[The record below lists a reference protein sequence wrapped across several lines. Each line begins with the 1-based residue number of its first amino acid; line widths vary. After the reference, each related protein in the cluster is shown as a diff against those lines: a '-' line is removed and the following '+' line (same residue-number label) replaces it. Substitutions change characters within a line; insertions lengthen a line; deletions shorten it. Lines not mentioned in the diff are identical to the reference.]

1 MYNKKGIEIT
11 FSWIFAIIAGTLI
24 FLFFVGFAAENM
36 DLFGKLTAM
45 RVSEEMNSAFT
56 GLKTGLVST
65 SLSFNKEVKLQFK
78 CIGEK
83 KEKLIVGYRSG
94 KNLYDNLVFSPEE
107 LNGNEFLLMT
117 KSWNVPYKV
126 DNFIFISD
134 KNRKF
139 FLDGDVPDG
148 LIDNL
153 PDDFKVLFN
162 TLKGNANKIVNFVS
176 SGSKCDNTVNGNEI
190 NINYQKDSSDNF
202 YGTICGKDSKG
213 TSWAL
218 DFYGDAMIY
227 AAIFGDQFDCLYPLM
242 EEKFK
247 IMRDVYLQKISSITG
262 CDKGGLQ
269 SAITNMDT
277 INKIQTYFD
286 SIDTKNKALIGEGC
300 NVF

>member
-24 FLFFVGFAAENM
+24 FLFFIGFAADNM

-65 SLSFNKEVKLQFK
+65 SLSFNKEIKLQFK

-134 KNRKF
+134 NRKYS
-139 FLDGDVPDG
+139 LNG
-148 LIDNL
+148 LNQNEFDKLKNDL
-153 PDDFKVLFN
+153 PDDFKSLIERN
-162 TLKGNANKIVNFVS
+162 TGNGKIIEF
-176 SGSKCDNTVNGNEI
+176 K
-190 NINYQKDSSDNF
+190 SDNSPNTCNKLTNDIVYYF
-202 YGTICGKDSKG
+202 IDTNNGEMYGKICTKNMENKSP
-213 TSWAL
+213 L
-218 DFYGDAMIY
+218 DFYGDDMIY
-227 AAIFGDQFDCLYPLM
+227 AAIFGDQFDCLYPLIG
-242 EEKFK
+242 EKFN
-247 IMRDVYLQKISSITG
+247 IMRDVYLQKIGRITG

-269 SAITNMDT
+269 NAITSMDT

-286 SIDTKNKALIGEGC
+286 SIDTKNKALIGKGC

>member
-24 FLFFVGFAAENM
+24 FLFFVGFAADNM
-36 DLFGKLTAM
+36 DLFGKLTAI

-83 KEKLIVGYRSG
+83 KEKLIVGWRSG

-134 KNRKF
+134 KRNYCLIKTPYELKNKLPSDFESLLKYESCNGKTITFSQDENNCSSF
-139 FLDGDVPDG
+139 F
-148 LIDNL
+148 
-153 PDDFKVLFN
+153 
-162 TLKGNANKIVNFVS
+162 T
-176 SGSKCDNTVNGNEI
+176 
-190 NINYQKDSSDNF
+190 INYEYDSVNNL
-202 YGTICGKDSKG
+202 YGSICLGDGKP
-213 TSWAL
+213 L
-218 DFYGDAMIY
+218 LFYGDAMIY
-227 AAIFGDQFDCLYPLM
+227 AAIFGDQFDCLYPLI

-247 IMRDVYLQKISSITG
+247 IMRDVYLNKIVDISCSN
-262 CDKGGLQ
+262 KGGLQ
-269 SAITNMDT
+269 NAITNMDT
-277 INKIQTYFD
+277 INKIQTYFNN
-286 SIDTKNKALIGEGC
+286 IDDLNKALIGEGC